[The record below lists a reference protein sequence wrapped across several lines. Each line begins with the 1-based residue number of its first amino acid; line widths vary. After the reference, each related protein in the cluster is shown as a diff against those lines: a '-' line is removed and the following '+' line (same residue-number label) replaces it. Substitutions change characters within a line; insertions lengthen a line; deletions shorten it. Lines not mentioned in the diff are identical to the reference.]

1 MIISSIIL
9 FHILPIL
16 FSINIYK
23 DFLFFIK
30 KNIYKILIF
39 SIPLVYF
46 FNYQLVFTGGGFFY
60 QISHLLFENNYLFYL
75 ISLFSV
81 ILIWY
86 FAKLSINNCILI
98 FLLIIS
104 NIQNTIYHKYYEPMF
119 LIIFFVLFD
128 KINLQLF
135 FKEKNNFIYLYIF
148 SLSYIFFRVFKIMY
162 LIWIGCGGRI
172 WTADLQVMSLTSYQT
187 APPRGIFKFYF

>member
-1 MIISSIIL
+1 MKINFLIAGRTSGLDGDSIALSFNMADKIMIISSIIL
-9 FHILPIL
+9 FQVLPIL

-23 DFLFFIK
+23 DFLFFVK

-39 SIPLVYF
+39 FIPLVYF

-60 QISHLLFENNYLFYL
+60 QLSHLLFENNYFFYL
-75 ISLFSV
+75 ISLFSI

-98 FLLIIS
+98 FLIIIS

-119 LIIFFVLFD
+119 LIIFFILFD

-162 LIWIGCGGRI
+162 LI
-172 WTADLQVMSLTSYQT
+172 
-187 APPRGIFKFYF
+187 

>member
-1 MIISSIIL
+1 MKINFLIAGRTSGLDGDSIALSFNMADKIMIISSIIL
-9 FHILPIL
+9 FQVLPIL

-23 DFLFFIK
+23 DFLFFVK

-39 SIPLVYF
+39 FIPLVYF

-60 QISHLLFENNYLFYL
+60 QLSHLLFENNYLFYL
-75 ISLFSV
+75 ISLFSI

-98 FLLIIS
+98 FLIIIS

-119 LIIFFVLFD
+119 LIIFFILFD

-162 LIWIGCGGRI
+162 LI
-172 WTADLQVMSLTSYQT
+172 
-187 APPRGIFKFYF
+187 

>member
-1 MIISSIIL
+1 MKINFLIAGRTSGLDGDSIALSFNMADKIMIISSIIL

-39 SIPLVYF
+39 FIPLVYF

-60 QISHLLFENNYLFYL
+60 QLSHLLFENNYLFYL
-75 ISLFSV
+75 ISLFSI

-162 LIWIGCGGRI
+162 L
-172 WTADLQVMSLTSYQT
+172 V
-187 APPRGIFKFYF
+187 